1 MEKICVISFSGRS
14 GGNCAS
20 IAREIENFWLGKG
33 VVSVFD
39 FSTFEIA
46 PCGRCSCECFKKR
59 ESCPYFSDSE
69 FDICDTITNSGLTY
83 FVVPNYCDYPCAN
96 FFIFN
101 ERPQCYFQRRHELLE
116 RYLSIKK
123 KFIVVSNTGRNNFTA
138 AFRDHVQDGYEPD
151 VLFLAAKK
159 FGRVSIHGNLM
170 DSDRAQEAVRK
181 FIVPQCQIQ
190 TEP

>member
-101 ERPQCYFQRRHELLE
+101 ERSQCYFQRRHELLE
-116 RYLSIKK
+116 R
-123 KFIVVSNTGRNNFTA
+123 
-138 AFRDHVQDGYEPD
+138 
-151 VLFLAAKK
+151 
-159 FGRVSIHGNLM
+159 
-170 DSDRAQEAVRK
+170 
-181 FIVPQCQIQ
+181 
-190 TEP
+190 